1 MDKLDL
7 KKTYKALYAAKEQPA
22 LIEVPELHY
31 LMVDGH
37 GDPNDNPLFTDGMG
51 AVYGL
56 AYTLKFMLKKQSVA
70 DYAVMSLQG
79 LWWAEDPGDFPAG
92 ARDRW
97 QWTLMIL
104 QPDFVT
110 PELVEAAR
118 VEMARKKAAA
128 RLEEVRLERLAEG
141 LCAQVLHVGPY
152 SEEGPTIAR
161 LHTFIAAQGRRACG
175 KHHEIYLSD
184 PRRTMPEKMK
194 TIIRQPVE

>member
-1 MDKLDL
+1 MDRLDL
-7 KKTYKALYAAKEQPA
+7 KKLHKPLYTAKEAPA
-22 LIEVPELHY
+22 LIEVPELGY

-51 AVYGL
+51 ALHGL
-56 AYTLKFMLKKQSVA
+56 AYTLKFMLKKQGVA
-70 DYAVMSLQG
+70 DYGVMGLQG
-79 LWWAEDPGDFPAG
+79 LWWAEDPDDFQAG
-92 ARDRW
+92 QREHW

-118 VEMARKKAAA
+118 VEVARKKVAP

-141 LCAQVLHVGPY
+141 LCAQVLHLGPY
-152 SEEGPTIAR
+152 SEEGPTIAC
-161 LHTFIAAQGRRACG
+161 LHAFIAAQGRQARG

-184 PRRTMPEKMK
+184 PRRTVPEKMK
-194 TIIRQPVE
+194 TIIRQPVG